1 MSTSCYNYFMPCPEC
16 DTPLGVTVA
25 DDREDQGY
33 KHIIEI
39 CAYCGYTRAFVDYL
53 DDDTGEINW
62 SGLDH

>member
-1 MSTSCYNYFMPCPEC
+1 MPCPEC

-25 DDREDQGY
+25 DDREDKGY